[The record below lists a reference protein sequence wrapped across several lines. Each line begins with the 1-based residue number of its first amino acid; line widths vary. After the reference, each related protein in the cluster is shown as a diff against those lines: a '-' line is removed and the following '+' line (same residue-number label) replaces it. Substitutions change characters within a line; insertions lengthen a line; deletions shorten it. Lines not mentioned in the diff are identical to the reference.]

1 MLFLFT
7 TLYTFYVERKK
18 ADAAIKKFK
27 KFVAKKNEQIRREDA
42 GIFDGSI
49 TTSDSLDDE
58 DLWFLEREYKQLK
71 KRINSFSKSAKE
83 FINNKKPKNKK
94 VIRMLQL
101 FGLFIFL
108 QFIGTLFYLVYAIK
122 FPDHTAL
129 VGLVAGLVVNCAI
142 PVILWSRHL
151 RCIFYVMLS
160 SLIGGRLRLILLITM
175 VAWAFEY
182 PVQNTTAN
190 IENVM
195 EGVNCV
201 TQNVKAVAKE
211 MKERAG
217 QAMGEAVPMDKLREL
232 LNAQSI
238 PFENVK
244 KTVKKVDE
252 ALGKM
257 MKWQKRLIDK
267 VNSLMKNCSSL
278 AQIPFKACV
287 GWLEER
293 HKDCLNNYLELI
305 CKPIELAKGLCYAT
319 KILEL
324 HCTWP
329 GKVKSAVKEG
339 VGKFIKNSKKRI
351 INYTKDTFLYKLFNK
366 TITETRQIK
375 TLNISITRDQNMSDH
390 FAFDR
395 KKMHKALRD
404 EVSTYENII
413 HAIIF
418 LLDSFSIAM
427 IFFTP
432 FMATLYVR
440 RFNTGESIDNYYV
453 TSNFVEIDRARAL
466 NGLPTL
472 LPFQPREKK
481 SIIYTCSRRLMFK
494 EWLLFCVYHL
504 FLMMSVVPIT
514 CFIIVDIFVYRIL
527 RRTFIFLG
535 QDFTTFAV
543 PNIYTI
549 KVSGKGFLNDLLRNI
564 LHTFEPLTD
573 KEQRDDL
580 WRNCFKQPIEPRYDI
595 FWYMFIIYI
604 VSVLLMFL
612 QIYMRRTRHLVAT
625 HFYPDRAQPRA
636 LHLYNK
642 ILEERM
648 KRWGMLADIQKAKF
662 NEDVGDKE
670 KSLLLKG
677 MSVLAE
683 DKQRCC
689 RCARTDLSVENIENI
704 RVCAGCYAIYCVDCF
719 TVRKRCFKK
728 GCSSQLMQLVDD
740 VDFYVDSSLDE
751 EDESEEDEE
760 EKYEIVDTEVEME
773 EGEVKEDEKST
784 DEEGETKEK
793 EEEEKNKKIK
803 EGEEEEKV
811 TILE

>member
-58 DLWFLEREYKQLK
+58 DLWFLERE
-71 KRINSFSKSAKE
+71 
-83 FINNKKPKNKK
+83 
-94 VIRMLQL
+94 
-101 FGLFIFL
+101 
-108 QFIGTLFYLVYAIK
+108 
-122 FPDHTAL
+122 

-339 VGKFIKNSKKRI
+339 
-351 INYTKDTFLYKLFNK
+351 
-366 TITETRQIK
+366 ITETRQIK

>member
-7 TLYTFYVERKK
+7 TLYNFYVERKK
-18 ADAAIKKFK
+18 ADTAIKKFK

-42 GIFDGSI
+42 GIFDGSV
-49 TTSDSLDDE
+49 TSSDSLDDE
-58 DLWFLEREYKQLK
+58 NLWYLERRYKELK
-71 KRINSFSKSAKE
+71 KWLNSGIKKVKD
-83 FINNKKPKNKK
+83 FINRRKPKNKK
-94 VIRMLQL
+94 VIEMLQL
-101 FGLFIFL
+101 FGLFLFL
-108 QFIGTLFYLVYAIK
+108 QFIGTIFYVVYAIK
-122 FPDHTAL
+122 FPDNTPL
-129 VGLVAGLVVNCAI
+129 VGFVSGLVVNCAL
-142 PVILWSRHL
+142 PVILWSRHF

-217 QAMGEAVPMDKLREL
+217 HAIGEAVPMDKLRDL
-232 LNAQSI
+232 MTAQSM

-244 KTVKKVDE
+244 KTLKKVDE

-257 MKWQKRLIDK
+257 MKWQKSLIDK
-267 VNSLMKNCSSL
+267 INGLMKNCSAL
-278 AQIPFKACV
+278 AQIPFKA
-287 GWLEER
+287 
-293 HKDCLNNYLELI
+293 I
-305 CKPIELAKGLCYAT
+305 A
-319 KILEL
+319 
-324 HCTWP
+324 
-329 GKVKSAVKEG
+329 
-339 VGKFIKNSKKRI
+339 
-351 INYTKDTFLYKLFNK
+351 
-366 TITETRQIK
+366 ETRQLK

-395 KKMHKALRD
+395 KKMHKALHD
-404 EVSTYENII
+404 EISTYENII
-413 HAIIF
+413 SAIVF
-418 LLDSFSIAM
+418 LLDSVSIAM

-440 RFNTGESIDNYYV
+440 RFNTGEAIDNYYV
-453 TSNFVEIDRARAL
+453 TPNFIEIDRARAL

-472 LPFQPREKK
+472 LPFQPIERK
-481 SIIYTCSRRLMFK
+481 SIIYTCTRRLMFK
-494 EWLLFCVYHL
+494 EWVLFCVYHL

-527 RRTFIFLG
+527 RRVFIFLG
-535 QDFTTFAV
+535 QDFTAFAV

-549 KVSGKGFLNDLLRNI
+549 KISGKGFLNDLLRNI
-564 LHTFEPLTD
+564 LKTFEPLTD

-580 WRNCFKQPIEPRYDI
+580 WRHCFKQPIQPRYDI
-595 FWYMFIIYI
+595 FWFMFIIYI

-612 QIYMRRTRHLVAT
+612 QIYMRRTRHIIAT

-642 ILEERM
+642 VLEERM
-648 KRWGMLADIQKAKF
+648 RRWGMLADIQKAKF

-677 MSVLAE
+677 MPVLAE

-689 RCARTDLSVENIENI
+689 RCARTDLCVEDIENI
-704 RVCAGCYAIYCVDCF
+704 RVCSGCYAIYCVDCF

-728 GCSSQLMQLVDD
+728 GCSSLLMQIVDN
-740 VDFYVDSSLDE
+740 VDFYVDSSLD

-773 EGEVKEDEKST
+773 EDKIREYDKESLEGK
-784 DEEGETKEK
+784 DEESKKMGETKEYDKESLEGMEEENKTIEEKEEKKEEKEEEEDKKMKEEDNQKEK
-793 EEEEKNKKIK
+793 EEEREK
-803 EGEEEEKV
+803 EEE
-811 TILE
+811 ISLYNI